1 MLPSWAS
8 FVAALKAAFD
18 DPDTYQTAYKKISSL
33 KQERDCSYYHAAFI
47 PLATILGFDERT
59 SISFFKKWLNG
70 ELKKALSYQ
79 ITLPDIFDEF
89 VQACIKIGNQI
100 RGNKEAG
107 NAFPRMQGGQFA
119 PAPAASTSTGI
130 HSGPMDLSGAR
141 YRSQKRG
148 PVTNQEKKRCKDKN
162 LCLYCSF
169 SGHWASQSP
178 HKGSGGKPHSNNNT
192 LRTPTWCIST
202 TTRFP
207 TTLKTE
213 LYSGNHC

>member
-33 KQERDCSYYHAAFI
+33 KQERDCSSYHAAFI
-47 PLATILGFDERT
+47 PLATILSFDERT

-100 RGNKEAG
+100 RGKKEAG

-119 PAPAASTSTGI
+119 PAPAASTSTGT
-130 HSGPMDLSGAR
+130 HSGPMDLLGAR
-141 YRSQKRG
+141 YRSQK
-148 PVTNQEKKRCKDKN
+148 
-162 LCLYCSF
+162 
-169 SGHWASQSP
+169 
-178 HKGSGGKPHSNNNT
+178 
-192 LRTPTWCIST
+192 
-202 TTRFP
+202 
-207 TTLKTE
+207 
-213 LYSGNHC
+213 